1 MELEEI
7 AGDKRSRKK
16 NSQKIPAVIAFVSI
30 TALLIIRGITFK
42 VLHRW
47 AEKTETDIDDIVITA
62 FKTPSFY
69 WCVAI
74 GLHIGIAISGLPE
87 RYISYISKTIHVVVS
102 LLRQRLQTSR
112 GRYSPRMFRDQTSPS
127 RRQVLCTGY

>member
-1 MELEEI
+1 MTLW
-7 AGDKRSRKK
+7 RSGGGK
-16 NSQKIPAVIAFVSI
+16 NDSLKGMFIPAVIALAAI
-30 TALLIIRGITFK
+30 TALLIIRGITFR

-47 AEKTETDIDDIVITA
+47 AEKTETDIDNIVITV

-112 GRYSPRMFRDQTSPS
+112 GRYSP
-127 RRQVLCTGY
+127 